1 VADSEHDL
9 ESARC
14 KYGSFA
20 NEKEGLPGVF
30 SSTRPTSINSVSS
43 TTDIGCFIAQ
53 KPHDDIS
60 NLLGGACPVDWHR
73 LNTPIAYYDISFV
86 HQGGTDRAAEQELA
100 KNV

>member
-20 NEKEGLPGVF
+20 NEKEGLPG
-30 SSTRPTSINSVSS
+30 VSS